1 MTTMIAKPVHS
12 REVNDD
18 TDGDMFPMEDGS
30 FVTTPTRIDGSS
42 SRASDVVSTR
52 IDGADVPDWVYRRF
66 SSSNWAEG
74 SPAARFRRKPSQRT
88 AKRIASVPA
97 LEPAVSDL
105 VQVALTRS
113 GYPLQHVRCW
123 CDDQTLTLSGF
134 VTRYY
139 YAQIALEAALV
150 LANGRRIEVHIQVIP
165 APERSLSADD

>member
-1 MTTMIAKPVHS
+1 MTTMIAKPVRS

-18 TDGDMFPMEDGS
+18 TDGGMFPMEDGS
-30 FVTTPTRIDGSS
+30 FVTSPTRIDGSS
-42 SRASDVVSTR
+42 SMASEVVSTR

-66 SSSNWAEG
+66 ASSNLVAV
-74 SPAARFRRKPSQRT
+74 SPAIRIRRWPSPKSATRV
-88 AKRIASVPA
+88 SPA
-97 LEPAVSDL
+97 PTREPSVSDL
-105 VQVALTRS
+105 VHLALTRS

-123 CDDQTLTLSGF
+123 CDDQTLTLTGF